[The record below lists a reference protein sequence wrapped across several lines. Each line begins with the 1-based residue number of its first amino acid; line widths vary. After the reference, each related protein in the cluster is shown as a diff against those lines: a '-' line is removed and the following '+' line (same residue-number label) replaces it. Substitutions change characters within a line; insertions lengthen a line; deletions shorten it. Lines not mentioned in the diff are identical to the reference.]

1 MAVRADDIDLARDRA
16 LVEAWQA
23 GDASAFDD
31 LYRLY
36 FDRLRAFCE
45 RRVGNRTDAEEIA
58 QESFAK
64 ALQALPRLSG
74 DRRFYPWMTVIA
86 SRLCIDLY
94 RRRARVEPSDEIDP
108 GTVDDG
114 HDERLA
120 LQVDLTNL
128 DRALGRLGPRHTEV
142 LDLRERQ
149 GMSYHEI
156 AGALGVPHSTVETL
170 LFRARRAL
178 RREFHLV
185 SADRLAG
192 VPVVGWAIG
201 RVARLRDR
209 IAASGVDLSSLGAP
223 LAAGAVSV
231 LLAIPGG
238 PTPPTAVAA
247 GAGAGPGPR
256 PAPVTTPASPPPT
269 VALPHTTSSA
279 EPSQPTV
286 VTKPAVTPMSD
297 GEAAQHASTMPLHL
311 DTGELGAGLDPQPI
325 IDQLTT
331 SVTGRTHP

>member
-1 MAVRADDIDLARDRA
+1 MRAYDIDLDRDRA

-45 RRVGNRTDAEEIA
+45 RRVGDRGDAEEIA
-58 QESFAK
+58 QEAFAK

-86 SRLCIDLY
+86 SRLCIDLH
-94 RRRARVEPSDEIDP
+94 RRRARVEPRDEVDP

-120 LQVDLTNL
+120 LQVDLGNL
-128 DRALGRLGPRHTEV
+128 DRALRRLGPRHSEV

-149 GMSYHEI
+149 GLSYQEI
-156 AGALGVPHSTVETL
+156 AGTLGVPHSTVETL

-178 RREFHLV
+178 RREFQVV

-192 VPVVGWAIG
+192 VPVLGWAIS
-201 RVARLRDR
+201 RLARIRDR
-209 IAASGVDLSSLGAP
+209 VAASGVDVASLGAP
-223 LAAGAVSV
+223 LTAGAVSV
-231 LLAIPGG
+231 LLALPSGG
-238 PTPPTAVAA
+238 AA
-247 GAGAGPGPR
+247 HTHTSIIAGPGPGPR
-256 PAPVTTPASPPPT
+256 PAVATEAALSTVPPD
-269 VALPHTTSSA
+269 TTSTTETSHREA
-279 EPSQPTV
+279 
-286 VTKPAVTPMSD
+286 PAAAGPVKPMSD
-297 GEAAQHASTMPLHL
+297 GEAAQHAATMPLHL

-331 SVTGRTHP
+331 AVTGRTSP